1 MPQTTAAAV
10 RALTMSIAAAANG
23 SALSPV
29 FGEDERSPSRRFMTV
44 SALAIGLV
52 AAASE

>member
-10 RALTMSIAAAANG
+10 RALTISIAAAANG

-29 FGEDERSPSRRFMTV
+29 FGEGDRSPSRRFITV